1 MHGTLS
7 PATSPSVTVTLE
19 ELSHAFSQIGIP
31 SSVSPAG
38 LYHAIL
44 QVQKKPEPSPQP
56 PSTLARQKALLQS
69 ESNYIV

>member
-1 MHGTLS
+1 MRGTLS

-19 ELSHAFSQIGIP
+19 ELSRAFGRIGIP

-44 QVQKKPEPSPQP
+44 QVQRKPSPPQS
-56 PSTLARQKALLQS
+56 PSTLARRKALLQS
-69 ESNYIV
+69 ELNYIV